1 MLGSFYPLWKKTRGR
16 LYFWFT
22 CDCYRTKIHFHNPR
36 STVGTVTEIHDYLRL
51 LFARV
56 GTAYCPEHQISLEA
70 QTYDQMALQI
80 LHWPQDEKI
89 MILSPVVRERKG
101 THEHLI
107 QDLLSRGFLRAVIDG
122 IMTDLDSVDTLD
134 KAKAHNISVVID
146 RLKLKADCK
155 SRLVESLES
164 ACSLSEGLV
173 TVSSFDNAK
182 LSSTFS
188 SKHACPEC
196 GYSVPDLEPR
206 MFSFNSP
213 IGACDVCDGLGSLQ
227 LFDVDKVVWDPEL
240 SLADGAIRLSGW
252 DCSSNF
258 YHGMLKAIAEHYD
271 FSLHTPW
278 QDLPHTIQDIVLY
291 GSGKEKI
298 DFELPGFKGSTRR
311 YKKPFE
317 GIINNIDRRYKETDS
332 DAMRQDLSKYLTD
345 QPCPS
350 CSGTRL
356 NKSARN
362 VRIDDK
368 NIGFWMLTPV
378 HALLEYAEKLSFPVL
393 NQRYLIQLLKK
404 FQQD

>member
-1 MLGSFYPLWKKTRGR
+1 MIVITGPSGSGKTSLAFDTLYAEGQRRYVESLSSYARQFLSVMKKPEVDYISGLPPAIAIEQKSTS
-16 LYFWFT
+16 
-22 CDCYRTKIHFHNPR
+22 HNPR

-278 QDLPHTIQDIVLY
+278 
-291 GSGKEKI
+291 
-298 DFELPGFKGSTRR
+298 GFATYDSR
-311 YKKPFE
+311 Y
-317 GIINNIDRRYKETDS
+317 
-332 DAMRQDLSKYLTD
+332 
-345 QPCPS
+345 
-350 CSGTRL
+350 
-356 NKSARN
+356 
-362 VRIDDK
+362 
-368 NIGFWMLTPV
+368 
-378 HALLEYAEKLSFPVL
+378 SFI
-393 NQRYLIQLLKK
+393 RKW
-404 FQQD
+404 